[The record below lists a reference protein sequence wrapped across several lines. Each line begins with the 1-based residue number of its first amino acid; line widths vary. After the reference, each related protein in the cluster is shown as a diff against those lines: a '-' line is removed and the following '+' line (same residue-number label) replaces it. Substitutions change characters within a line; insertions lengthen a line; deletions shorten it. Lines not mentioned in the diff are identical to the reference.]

1 MTSGSKGQD
10 ETRIIWSEL
19 EDPDVKLGWQLCRTS
34 ICHHFFDGSM
44 VVIPVPMLQEADEFD
59 LMTCF
64 TKPDVELNPHF
75 LNQDFDLKGKFA
87 DLVLTTNNEE
97 GRTSHMDKLSE
108 VVPETEEF
116 EANVEAYCFQNADFN
131 KSVEIDFTN
140 LSKEKVDLTEFD
152 KGHVVFNMDKL
163 DMGGRRRLYVIHEV
177 IYVEGLHI
185 QVTVDGQ
192 SSHKRVNDRK
202 MPVAFSY
209 TKFEIYTT
217 GVLNVDNADDS
228 TSLQDRTATF
238 N

>member
-1 MTSGSKGQD
+1 
-10 ETRIIWSEL
+10 
-19 EDPDVKLGWQLCRTS
+19 
-34 ICHHFFDGSM
+34 
-44 VVIPVPMLQEADEFD
+44 
-59 LMTCF
+59 
-64 TKPDVELNPHF
+64 
-75 LNQDFDLKGKFA
+75 
-87 DLVLTTNNEE
+87 
-97 GRTSHMDKLSE
+97 MDKLSE

-177 IYVEGLHI
+177 IYAEGLHI

-217 GVLNVDNADDS
+217 GVLNMDNTDDS
-228 TSLQDRTATF
+228 KSLQDRTATF

>member
-1 MTSGSKGQD
+1 MTSGSKGQE
-10 ETRIIWSEL
+10 ETRINWGEL
-19 EDPDVKLGWQLCRTS
+19 EDPDVKLGWKLCRTS
-34 ICHHFFDGSM
+34 INHHFFDGSM
-44 VVIPVPMLQEADEFD
+44 VVIPVPMLQEADEIS

-64 TKPDVELNPHF
+64 TKPDVELDPQF
-75 LNQDFDLKGKFA
+75 LNQDFDIQGKFA

-108 VVPETEEF
+108 VVPEIEEF
-116 EANVEAYCFQNADFN
+116 QPKVEAYCFQNADFT

-140 LSKEKVDLTEFD
+140 LTKEKVDLTDFD

-177 IYVEGLHI
+177 IYAEGLHI

-192 SSHKRVNDRK
+192 SGHKRVNDRK

-217 GVLNVDNADDS
+217 GVLNVENADDS
-228 TSLQDRTATF
+228 TSLQDRTAF
-238 N
+238 H